1 MIINNKWKSNI
12 LKVTYRKLYRRIF
25 LIDYA
30 SSLNISLSDENVFG
44 SWPSFSTFKAHLFF
58 LWKFT
63 NKGDGKKIQIGHMT
77 VPNKEFPAAFLLDA
91 SGYPWSVGTVYFLND
106 CCRTNFFGSDGLEG
120 SWDYS
125 ITKHS
130 VIFFFSEWKNIV
142 LSGVTLYFK
151 QLKWHKVSLLYLWLN
166 LYLVVSIN
174 RHSLYRCLAK
184 HYVLFI
190 L

>member
-1 MIINNKWKSNI
+1 M
-12 LKVTYRKLYRRIF
+12 TYRKLYRRIF

-63 NKGDGKKIQIGHMT
+63 NKGDGKKIQNGHMT

-106 CCRTNFFGSDGLEG
+106 CCRTNFFWIGWTWRLLRLLNNQ
-120 SWDYS
+120 
-125 ITKHS
+125 THCHL
-130 VIFFFSEWKNIV
+130 FFSEWKNIV

-174 RHSLYRCLAK
+174 LHSLYRCLAK

>member
-63 NKGDGKKIQIGHMT
+63 NKGDGKKIQNGHMT
-77 VPNKEFPAAFLLDA
+77 APNKEFPAAFLLDA

-106 CCRTNFFGSDGLEG
+106 CCRTNFFWIGWTWRLLRLLNNQ
-120 SWDYS
+120 
-125 ITKHS
+125 THCHL
-130 VIFFFSEWKNIV
+130 FFFRNGKT
-142 LSGVTLYFK
+142 LSFLV
-151 QLKWHKVSLLYLWLN
+151 WPCILN
-166 LYLVVSIN
+166 SYN
-174 RHSLYRCLAK
+174 DTKFHC
-184 HYVLFI
+184 FI
-190 L
+190 CGLIFT